1 MEDRLSALATE
12 IRRLDSEIESLDQK
26 EIHKEIAIG
35 KIMDADVA
43 AEVVNSREVKLK
55 SDVALSCIS
64 KSTRIVDSLISLQHN
79 ITKEQ

>member
-1 MEDRLSALATE
+1 MT
-12 IRRLDSEIESLDQK
+12 K

-43 AEVVNSREVKLK
+43 AEVVNLARSKLK

-64 KSTRIVDSLISLQHN
+64 KSTRIVDSLISLTTQHHKGA
-79 ITKEQ
+79 IIR